1 MTIDCEAF
9 WVRTIIA
16 QPLDG
21 ILVFSFF
28 QKQKK
33 NQLNVPIKKKTICGI
48 FFSSN
53 QSALPG
59 KFMFLH
65 NRQHNLLKR

>member
-16 QPLDG
+16 QPLGG

-28 QKQKK
+28 QKLKKK
-33 NQLNVPIKKKTICGI
+33 NQLNVPIKDVLWYY
-48 FFSSN
+48 FFSN
-53 QSALPG
+53 QSG

-65 NRQHNLLKR
+65 NRWHNLLKR

>member
-16 QPLDG
+16 QPLGG

-28 QKQKK
+28 QK
-33 NQLNVPIKKKTICGI
+33 LKKKSVECSNKRRFVVL
-48 FFSSN
+48 FFSN
-53 QSALPG
+53 QSG

-65 NRQHNLLKR
+65 NRRHNLLKR

>member
-16 QPLDG
+16 QPLGG

-28 QKQKK
+28 QK
-33 NQLNVPIKKKTICGI
+33 LKKKSVECSNKRRFVVL
-48 FFSSN
+48 FF
-53 QSALPG
+53 
-59 KFMFLH
+59 F
-65 NRQHNLLKR
+65 

>member
-16 QPLDG
+16 QPLGG

-28 QKQKK
+28 QK
-33 NQLNVPIKKKTICGI
+33 LKKKSVECSNKRRFVVLVFFLISQGSLCFFTIGGTI
-48 FFSSN
+48 Y
-53 QSALPG
+53 
-59 KFMFLH
+59 
-65 NRQHNLLKR
+65 